1 MSEQNAT
8 EYRPTTG
15 ELKLLEVLLNPEFR
29 NKSVTEIC
37 SIAGVSRQTYYRAFE
52 KPQFVALYESRAK
65 DLVRAA
71 VGPVINAFVK
81 AAKEGSY
88 PHGKV
93 ILEMAGLY
101 AEPRKVE
108 HAGEGGGPFR
118 IVVEVRD
125 ENGEAVS
132 IPHR

>member
-15 ELKLLEVLLNPEFR
+15 ELKLLEVLLNPEMR

-37 SIAGVSRQTYYRAFE
+37 TIAGVSRQTYYRAFE

-71 VGPVINAFVK
+71 VGPIINAFIK

-88 PHGKV
+88 THGKV

-101 AEPRKVE
+101 VEPKKLE
-108 HAGEGGGPFR
+108 HTGEDGGPFR

-125 ENGEAVS
+125 ENGG
-132 IPHR
+132 